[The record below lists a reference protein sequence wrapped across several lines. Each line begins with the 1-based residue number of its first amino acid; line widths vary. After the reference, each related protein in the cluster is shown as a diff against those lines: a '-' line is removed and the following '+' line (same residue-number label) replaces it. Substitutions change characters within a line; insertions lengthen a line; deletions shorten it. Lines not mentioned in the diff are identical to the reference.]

1 MKKLT
6 PQDLADTFTP
16 RFKEVINEHEAQ
28 YEPTMIVSKPT
39 ADFTEREK
47 FLIHFSLRHMFDF
60 GRAINNTD
68 RLDMISILEKLGMLD
83 KATEMANDLNP

>member
-6 PQDLADTFTP
+6 PQGLADTFTP
-16 RFKEVINEHEAQ
+16 RFKEVINEHEQ

-39 ADFTEREK
+39 SDFTEREK
-47 FLIHFSLRHMFDF
+47 FLIQYSLRQQFDF
-60 GRAINNTD
+60 GRSINNTD

-83 KATEMANDLNP
+83 KATEMANDLNS